1 MTYNDFFSSPK
12 ALWNLFVTHQNSD
25 VMAVV
30 VGQRSVARQQMAL
43 ASLVDVVEGGVER
56 QLAAEL
62 AAKNGRQG
70 AASGRQ
76 RSALLILQEQKDKVA
91 ERSR

>member
-1 MTYNDFFSSPK
+1 MTYNDFFPSPK
-12 ALWNLFVTHQNSD
+12 PCETLFVTHQNSD

-62 AAKNGRQG
+62 AAENGRQG

-76 RSALLILQEQKDKVA
+76 RSALLILQG
-91 ERSR
+91 